1 MSNYFIIFAPVK
13 IQDMQNSNVTTVKII
28 SLAAFAAVLVSCNRK
43 ADAPIDRVALL
54 ERNNPVVTALDTM
67 ASLTVGNGDFA
78 MTVDVTGLQT
88 FPEQYRNG
96 VPLGTMSSW
105 GWHSFDNPNN
115 YQPSEVLVAYDF
127 GTGSKEALYSQQVNP
142 KKDARKAAASDWLRA
157 NPHRLHLG
165 NLGLFVDEG
174 EKPEITD
181 INQKLNLRSGII
193 VSNYKWNGMPVSVM
207 TGCSPDQDVIGV
219 SIEAPEPL
227 PLVLRIPGPTGKHAD
242 DASDWLNTPDCLL
255 AGNSFTVP
263 YGFTV
268 DIEGGEG
275 CTLEQIDNNK
285 LLICPRKNE
294 DNKYNLSFRW
304 RPSEQDT
311 AANADSTT

>member
-1 MSNYFIIFAPVK
+1 
-13 IQDMQNSNVTTVKII
+13 MQNSNVTTAKLMG
-28 SLAAFAAVLVSCNRK
+28 LAAIAAVFFSCNRK

-54 ERNNPVVTALDTM
+54 ERNSPVVTSLDTM

-88 FPEQYRNG
+88 FPEKYRNG

-105 GWHSFDNPNN
+105 GWHSFANPEK
-115 YQPSEVLVAYDF
+115 YDPKEVLVAYDF

-165 NLGLFVDEG
+165 NLGLFIDEG

-181 INQKLNLRSGII
+181 INQRLDLLTGVIQSDYKLNG
-193 VSNYKWNGMPVSVM
+193 KPVSVK
-207 TGCSPDQDVIGV
+207 TACSPDKDVIGI
-219 SIEAPEPL
+219 SIESSEPL
-227 PLVLRIPGPTGKHAD
+227 PLVLRIPGPTGKHSD

-255 AGNSFTVP
+255 TGNTFTVP
-263 YGFTV
+263 YGFSI
-268 DIEGGEG
+268 DIEGGKD
-275 CTLEQIDNNK
+275 CVLEQIDNNK
-285 LLICPRKNE
+285 VLISPRKH
-294 DNKYNLSFRW
+294 DNNLYNLSLRW
-304 RPSEQDT
+304 RLSDKEGTSIPD
-311 AANADSTT
+311 ANTVFAE